1 MFQVVK
7 NGGVVSTV
15 VVRVKGAQLATE
27 VVALSFTIPYAIFVA
42 IACAGEENFVAV
54 RPSAHQSLA
63 TFIGGSLKCA
73 VSYQLVYLF
82 P

>member
-15 VVRVKGAQLATE
+15 VVCVIIAQLAT
-27 VVALSFTIPYAIFVA
+27 VVDALSFTIPHAIFVA

-63 TFIGGSLKCA
+63 AFIGGSLKSA
-73 VSYQLVYLF
+73 VG
-82 P
+82 

>member
-15 VVRVKGAQLATE
+15 VVCVNIAQLATV
-27 VVALSFTIPYAIFVA
+27 VVAFCFTFPHAIFVA

-73 VSYQLVYLF
+73 VG
-82 P
+82 

>member
-1 MFQVVK
+1 MFQIVK

-15 VVRVKGAQLATE
+15 VVCVNIAQFATE

-54 RPSAHQSLA
+54 RPSTHQSLA
-63 TFIGGSLKCA
+63 AFIGGSPKCA
-73 VSYQLVYLF
+73 VG
-82 P
+82 